1 MAGVTRKQ
9 AKGRVLAAWADDDWW
24 RGEPIATGVTTE
36 VGDAWLIEV
45 VPRRTP
51 TRRGRDA
58 VRLSDRARLMNG
70 QPRSVASG
78 SPTTSR
84 TGSELNAV
92 TWQA

>member
-45 VPRRTP
+45 VLKAYAD
-51 TRRGRDA
+51 GDEGA
-58 VRLSDRARLMNG
+58 MLFD
-70 QPRSVASG
+70 
-78 SPTTSR
+78 SPTA
-84 TGSELNAV
+84 LV
-92 TWQA
+92 W